1 MSSAA
6 ERLSRLLDLVPW
18 LMAHPGVTIAEA
30 ANHFGV
36 SADQLERDLDLLIVS
51 GRPGYF
57 PDDLVDIQYWD
68 EGNRIHVLE
77 PQGLDRPRALTVG
90 EAARLLVGLRLLA
103 QIPGAH
109 DRDAIRG
116 ALSALEQAAG
126 PVADVV
132 SHADV
137 RVSTGETAEHL
148 GQAIQRR
155 CAIRIRH
162 HHGSTGEVS
171 ERVVDPIAVVSVGGH
186 VYLEAWCRSAEAMRT
201 FRADRIEHVD
211 LLPEPAA
218 PPHSE
223 AHLIRD
229 ALLTPD
235 GPTVRVWCAPEAS
248 WLQDAPGAV
257 VEHRDA
263 DGCVI
268 ALPVRD
274 PIWLVRL
281 ALQHGGAMRL
291 LDAALA
297 QEVHRRASA
306 ALAD

>member
-6 ERLSRLLDLVPW
+6 ERLSRLMDLVPW

-30 ANHFGV
+30 ASHFGV

-116 ALSALEQAAG
+116 ALSALEHAAG

-137 RVSTGETAEHL
+137 RLTTGEMAGVLE
-148 GQAIQRR
+148 QAIQKR

-171 ERVVDPIAVVSVGGH
+171 ERVVDPMSVISVGGH
-186 VYLEAWCRSAEAMRT
+186 VYLEAWCRSAEAVRT
-201 FRADRIEHVD
+201 FRADRVEHVE
-211 LLPEPAA
+211 LLAEPAA
-218 PPHSE
+218 PPPSE
-223 AHLIRD
+223 GQHTHD
-229 ALLTPD
+229 ALLTPH
-235 GPTVRVWCAPEAS
+235 GPTVRVWCSSAAS
-248 WLQDAPGAV
+248 WLQDAPGAI
-257 VEHRDA
+257 VESRDA

-274 PIWLVRL
+274 PIWLVRI
-281 ALQHGGAMRL
+281 ALQHGGAVRL
-291 LDAALA
+291 LDADLA
-297 QEVHRRASA
+297 REVHRRASA
-306 ALAD
+306 ALTG